1 MLEIVQIYD
10 VSQNVKSLGLLEI
23 IPDNRICGSIVNTE
37 VYGSPPSKWKFWKS
51 VFFHVRKGPNIGIKS
66 NFQGPMTSNGWDYP
80 GQPKT
85 GRILTLRV
93 MGSPP

>member
-37 VYGSPPSKWKFWKS
+37 VYGSPPSKCKFWKS
-51 VFFHVRKGPNIGIKS
+51 DFSMLERDQI
-66 NFQGPMTSNGWDYP
+66 
-80 GQPKT
+80 
-85 GRILTLRV
+85 
-93 MGSPP
+93 